1 MVFDIRE
8 KDIIQTKNTLLISK
22 KPLRLK
28 VFPKKEKRKY
38 ILLCMIVHLFDEG
51 VEYKECEVNDK
62 IRPVYDDFVTI
73 RRYLVD
79 YKLLSRTD
87 DCKQYWLNI
96 NKKDYIKY
104 L

>member
-1 MVFDIRE
+1 MIFEITE
-8 KDIIQTKNTLLISK
+8 KDINQTKETLLQSSD
-22 KPLRLK
+22 PLVFK

-38 ILLCMIVHLFDEG
+38 ILLCMLVHHFEADKTY
-51 VEYKECEVNDK
+51 VESEVNDI
-62 IRPVYDDFVTI
+62 IRPVYEDFVTI

-87 DCKQYWLNI
+87 DCKSYWLNI
-96 NKKDYIKY
+96 DKNDYLQY